1 MTNAI
6 TPTKVAVLGLGMASG
21 GILRSLSHMPEIE
34 LVGAVSSRQ
43 QARETFE
50 QQFGGRTF
58 STLDELCRD
67 PEIEA
72 VWVATPS
79 ELHAEHAI
87 TLAEHGKHVVMEK
100 PFAITL

>member
-1 MTNAI
+1 MTNESK
-6 TPTKVAVLGLGMASG
+6 PTKVAVLGLGMASG
-21 GILRSLSHMPEIE
+21 GILRSLSGMPEIE
-34 LVGAVSSRQ
+34 VAGAVSSRP
-43 QARETFE
+43 QARQAFE
-50 QQFGGRTF
+50 EQFHGRAF
-58 STLDELCRD
+58 PTLDDLCND

-100 PFAITL
+100 PF